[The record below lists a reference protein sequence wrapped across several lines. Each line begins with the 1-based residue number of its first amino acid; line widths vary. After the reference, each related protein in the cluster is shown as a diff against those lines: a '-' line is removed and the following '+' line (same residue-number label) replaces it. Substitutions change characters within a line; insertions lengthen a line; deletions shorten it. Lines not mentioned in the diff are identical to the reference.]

1 MRTLVV
7 VWAITAMVATVLSS
21 VAGTACAGELLLSLP
36 ADGAVRAEWVSPPL
50 PAAEARETGFGVQ
63 RFRLDRHLAP
73 WVLHDGR
80 TITSL
85 ATGAGFTTARPV
97 RDFIWLADGA
107 LLLAGETS
115 LGTLAPVKQ
124 GGEVPAKSPV
134 VQFQPII
141 PLPVEGGRL
150 AGDGKDGVFVFGYD
164 PALRGHAVFR
174 LARDFT
180 GWQRLFV
187 TGEPI
192 ADVCFDGTTLSV
204 AAGRVIHRLRPG
216 DPKSLAGSRH
226 PLDNLT
232 GLACSAEGGPFFAT
246 ATGVGGAGGATVEF
260 AKVRQAQIEARQ
272 GALYLFVPETLG
284 VLRLGNAQ
292 RMLPLPAP

>member
-1 MRTLVV
+1 MSRLVAA
-7 VWAITAMVATVLSS
+7 WSIAALLATALSI
-21 VAGTACAGELLLSLP
+21 VAGTARADELLLSLP
-36 ADGAVRAEWVSPPL
+36 ADGTVRAEWVSPPL
-50 PAAEARETGFGVQ
+50 PAAEARESGFAIQ

-80 TITSL
+80 HITCL
-85 ATGAGFTTARPV
+85 ATGAGFTMARPV

-115 LGTLAPVKQ
+115 LGTMAPVKQ

-134 VQFQPII
+134 VQFQPIV

-150 AGDGKDGVFVFGYD
+150 ASDGKDAIFAFGYD
-164 PALRGHAVFR
+164 PALRAHAVFR
-174 LARDFT
+174 LARDFA

-187 TGEPI
+187 TDEPI
-192 ADVCFDGTTLSV
+192 AGVCFDGATLSV

-216 DPKSLAGSRH
+216 DPKSLAGARH
-226 PLDNLT
+226 PLDSFT

-246 ATGVGGAGGATVEF
+246 ATGLGGVGVATVEF
-260 AKVRQAQIEARQ
+260 AKVRRAQIEVRQ

-284 VLRLGNAQ
+284 VLQFDNAQ
-292 RMLPLPAP
+292 RMLPLPAQ